1 MSLEVVNQCLIYMP
15 VPDTG
20 FISDSVISL
29 VISAVGFVFLCL
41 VIGFILLT
49 LVSYKWPL
57 SLIARISIPFAIG
70 MTIGMHF
77 TVMEVRKEHTEL
89 SAALKLAKE
98 TMEKVS
104 VYDPGVRALNDS
116 YRRGER
122 LTKSEVS
129 DFARLYNQHSS
140 VIKEFAL
147 REGCTESKKLH

>member
-20 FISDSVISL
+20 LITDTEISL
-29 VISAVGFVFLCL
+29 ISSAVGYVFLSL

-57 SLIARISIPFAIG
+57 TLTARLSIPVVIG
-70 MTIGMHF
+70 MIIGVYI
-77 TVMEVRKEHTEL
+77 TVTEVRKEHTEL

-104 VYDPGVRALNDS
+104 VYDPGLRALNDS

-122 LTKSEVS
+122 LTKSEVK

-140 VIKEFAL
+140 VIKEFSL
-147 REGCTESKKLH
+147 SKGCTESKKLH